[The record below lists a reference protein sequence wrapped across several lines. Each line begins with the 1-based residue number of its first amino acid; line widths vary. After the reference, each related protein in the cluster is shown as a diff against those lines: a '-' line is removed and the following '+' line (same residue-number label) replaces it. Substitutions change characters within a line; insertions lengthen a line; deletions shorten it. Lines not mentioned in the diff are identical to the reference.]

1 MVICEKYDC
10 WIDDLPY
17 WEQNGSTIFYQSSNM
32 ENYDWYQTVIKKDGE
47 NYWFT
52 DSAFPGRICV
62 ARIHSYQQVSG
73 TLNYEK
79 HMAGVIMISFDMSWF
94 AQKIN
99 NSEITR
105 NALVY
110 LLDTDRN
117 VLYQN
122 QVTGYFT
129 EEDTSSLL
137 QSAGD
142 GSLALQEYKG
152 EKYLIRQGSVGQGLV
167 TLSVIPYANIQGSVL
182 ETTRIILFWMAVSI
196 VFVVFFMVKT
206 NRWL

>member
-1 MVICEKYDC
+1 M
-10 WIDDLPY
+10 
-17 WEQNGSTIFYQSSNM
+17 
-32 ENYDWYQTVIKKDGE
+32 
-47 NYWFT
+47 
-52 DSAFPGRICV
+52 
-62 ARIHSYQQVSG
+62 
-73 TLNYEK
+73 
-79 HMAGVIMISFDMSWF
+79 
-94 AQKIN
+94 
-99 NSEITR
+99 
-105 NALVY
+105 VY

-122 QVTGYFT
+122 QVTEYFT

-196 VFVVFFMVKT
+196 VFVVFFMIFINKNIFYPILLLTLHMKRNVLK
-206 NRWL
+206 

>member
-52 DSAFPGRICV
+52 DSAFPSRICV
-62 ARIHSYQQVSG
+62 ARILSYQQVSG

-122 QVTGYFT
+122 QVTEYFT

-182 ETTRIILFWMAVSI
+182 YCWDNLISSVMSC
-196 VFVVFFMVKT
+196 FFIMRNSK
-206 NRWL
+206 R